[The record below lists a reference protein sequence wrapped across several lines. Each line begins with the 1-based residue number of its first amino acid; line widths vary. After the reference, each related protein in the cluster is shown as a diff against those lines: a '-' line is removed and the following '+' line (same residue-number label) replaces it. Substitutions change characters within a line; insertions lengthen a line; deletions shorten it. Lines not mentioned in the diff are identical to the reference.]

1 MKKITH
7 AIVLTALLISP
18 LHITAQEINRLQSS
32 AAFPDQKLKALKAR
46 LADYARQFQLTGVA
60 AAIVQG
66 DQLLWSDGVGT
77 ANPLTKQALTAD
89 TPHLIASISKTVTAG
104 TLLRLA
110 EQGRLSLDTDIQTYL
125 DFPVRNPNF
134 PAVPITCRQLLSH
147 RASISDTRQ
156 FATPVAELY
165 TFGADPKES
174 LSSFCRSYLTPT
186 GSRYSADSFTSSQPG
201 SAYEYSNLG
210 LALAGLVAEKATK
223 TPFATL
229 SQALLFKPLGMKS
242 TSWRLADF
250 PQQATLAMPLTAED
264 VPYGQYTF
272 PDYPNGGLRTSVN
285 DFSRYLRTVMNGGSL
300 GRNRIFQPATVRDM
314 LQSRSD
320 FSSDQAPLLGYSLG
334 WFHFAFDGIH
344 PDLIGHSGGEQGVN
358 TLMAYNPA
366 TRTGAI
372 VFAHEDYSPSGPQA
386 LSQAILLS
394 DLMLAAENLKPLPV
408 KQAIQVKQ
416 QLREVD
422 CYLTALRKKGFSGQL
437 HLSLNGR
444 PIYSKGYGDA
454 DRAKNSPITPATRF
468 AIGSIT
474 KTFTATA
481 ITVLAD
487 EGRLDLH
494 QPMVR
499 YLPGKPTDYPTA
511 WQPITV
517 RQLLHHTSG
526 LGDFLEQ
533 GAAIGADPRQPI
545 QPAQVIQLI
554 RDVPLSQAPGSGFAY
569 SNSGYYLLGMII
581 AQVSGT
587 SYENYI
593 THKILAP
600 LGMHSTSFA
609 FQPTAGQALHAIGY
623 EGEIG
628 TKPTTA
634 VKFDRTVTYSAGA
647 LHSTAADLAIWAK
660 AQRPAQF
667 LSPEAWTLALA
678 DPTQITTEIAK
689 DSLWFHS
696 TLAARPYFW
705 HDGGINGFDSILLHF
720 PGQELTIT
728 LLQNSSLFRNQTPA
742 FDPRT
747 LATRI
752 AKIMKP

>member
-1 MKKITH
+1 MKKLTP
-7 AIVLTALLISP
+7 AIALTALLVSP
-18 LHITAQEINRLQSS
+18 LPLTAQVINYVP
-32 AAFPDQKLKALKAR
+32 AAAVLPNPQQTALKAR
-46 LADYARQFQLTGVA
+46 LAAYARQFKLTGVA

-77 ANPLTKQALTAD
+77 ANPLTKQPMTAD

-110 EQGRLSLDTDIQTYL
+110 EQGRLSLDADIQTYL

-147 RASISDTRQ
+147 RASVSDTRQ
-156 FATPVAELY
+156 FAIPVAELY
-165 TFGADPKES
+165 TFGADPQES
-174 LSSFCRSYLTPT
+174 LASFCRSLVTPT

-201 SAYEYSNLG
+201 TAFEYSNLG

-223 TPFATL
+223 TSFDKL
-229 SQALLFKPLGMKS
+229 SRSLLFQPLGMKS

-250 PQQATLAMPLTAED
+250 PQQATLAMPLTTED
-264 VPYGQYTF
+264 APYGQYTF

-285 DFSRYLRTVMNGGSL
+285 DFSRYLRTVMNGGIL
-300 GRNRIFQPATVRDM
+300 GRDRIFQPATVRDM
-314 LQSRSD
+314 LKSRTS
-320 FSSDQAPLLGYSLG
+320 FGQEYAPLTGYSLG
-334 WFHFAFDGIH
+334 WNHYAFDGIH
-344 PDLIGHSGGEQGVN
+344 PALIGHAGGEQGVN

-372 VFAHEDYSPSGPQA
+372 VFAHEDYTPTGPQA
-386 LSQAILLS
+386 LSQGILLS
-394 DLMLAAENLKPLPV
+394 DLMLAAENLKPLPA
-408 KQAIQVKQ
+408 KQATQVQ
-416 QLREVD
+416 HQLREVD
-422 CYLTALRKKGFSGQL
+422 DYLSTLRKKGFSGQL

-444 PIYSKGYGDA
+444 PIYNKGCGA
-454 DRAKNSPITPATRF
+454 ANRAKNTPVTPATRF

-481 ITVLAD
+481 ISLLQD
-487 EGRLDLH
+487 EGRLDL
-494 QPMVR
+494 QKPMVN

-517 RQLLHHTSG
+517 HQLLRHTSG

-533 GAAIGADPRQPI
+533 GAAAEADPRQPI

-554 RDVPLSQAPGSGFAY
+554 RDVPLSHAPGSGFTY

-587 SYENYI
+587 SYEDYI
-593 THKILAP
+593 TRKILAP
-600 LGMHSTSFA
+600 LGMRSTSFA
-609 FQPTAGQALHAIGY
+609 FQPTRGQAPHAIGY

-628 TKPTTA
+628 TKPSTA
-634 VKFDRTVTYSAGA
+634 IAFDRTVTYSAGA

-667 LSPEAWTLALA
+667 LSPEAWTVALA
-678 DPTQITTEIAK
+678 DPTQIEPGFAK
-689 DSLWFHS
+689 DNLWFHS
-696 TLAARPYFW
+696 TLASRPYFW

-720 PGQELTIT
+720 PGQELTVT
-728 LLQNSSLFRNQTPA
+728 LLQNSSLTFKQLPA